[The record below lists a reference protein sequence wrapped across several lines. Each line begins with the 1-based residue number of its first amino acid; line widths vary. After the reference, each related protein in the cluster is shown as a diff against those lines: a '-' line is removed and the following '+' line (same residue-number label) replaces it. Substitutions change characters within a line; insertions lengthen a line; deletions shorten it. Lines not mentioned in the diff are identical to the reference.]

1 MEVDLSNAG
10 NSPGGRGSHHFFKV
24 NVQQLE
30 PENLEIYD
38 LYICIFISLWFYI
51 SMFMYM
57 WWFPGV
63 FRYVK
68 NRSVDPYES

>member
-30 PENLEIYD
+30 PEKFGDIWPVY
-38 LYICIFISLWFYI
+38 
-51 SMFMYM
+51 MYM
-57 WWFPGV
+57 YIFV
-63 FRYVK
+63 ILY
-68 NRSVDPYES
+68 